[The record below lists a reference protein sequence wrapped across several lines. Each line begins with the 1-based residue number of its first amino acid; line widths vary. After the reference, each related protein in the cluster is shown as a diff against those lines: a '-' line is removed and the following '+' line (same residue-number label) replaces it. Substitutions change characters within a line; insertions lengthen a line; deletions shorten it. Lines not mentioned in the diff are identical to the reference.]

1 MKIRLLTFR
10 WAWTTLAAIAAFAV
24 LAWLDLRLK
33 AHTGYGT
40 VDLQKVTTAQGVNAI
55 ASRWVTRDHAATAGF
70 SLGFDYLF
78 MPLYGFAFYYSGLI
92 VRDWIG
98 TKPGLVRRVLTLVA
112 AVPLAG
118 AIADAVENALEA
130 KMLIAGADDGT
141 AQIAFLATNAKLICF
156 FVGLALLVLALLSF
170 LAKRRKP
177 AGA

>member
-10 WAWTTLAAIAAFAV
+10 WAWTTMGALAAFAV

-40 VDLQKVTTAQGVNAI
+40 VDLQKVATAQGFDAIVN
-55 ASRWVTRDHAATAGF
+55 RWLAHDDAATAGF

-98 TKPGLVRRVLTLVA
+98 AKAGLIRRVLTLVA

-118 AIADAVENALEA
+118 AVADAVENALET
-130 KMLIAGADDGT
+130 KMLIAGADDRT
-141 AQIAFLATNAKLICF
+141 AQIAFLATNAKSSCF
-156 FVGLALLVLALLSF
+156 FVGLALLVLTLPSF

-177 AGA
+177 AGP